1 VLIENRQPAGKTEDS
16 GYYRAIGHPEW
27 AELMRMVQSAVIAN
41 GNELEELIYKFA
53 EVENKFYNR
62 KFDGH
67 HSNEDMLIVKHAIS
81 KDVMEAKKGT
91 DLDLVFYTKDK
102 VYICEIKDGQN
113 FDTKKAAGEVDKL
126 LKTASFMKEYDL
138 LKREHVP
145 LIVLWNCQDV
155 DKASFKDKRANSMLY
170 TGCNFSKEI
179 VSIDYQK
186 LNQIREQ
193 DRQQNLEYIRKVATR
208 ILKEDNNETIL

>member
-1 VLIENRQPAGKTEDS
+1 
-16 GYYRAIGHPEW
+16 
-27 AELMRMVQSAVIAN
+27 
-41 GNELEELIYKFA
+41 
-53 EVENKFYNR
+53 
-62 KFDGH
+62 
-67 HSNEDMLIVKHAIS
+67 
-81 KDVMEAKKGT
+81 
-91 DLDLVFYTKDK
+91 
-102 VYICEIKDGQN
+102 
-113 FDTKKAAGEVDKL
+113 
-126 LKTASFMKEYDL
+126 MKEYDL

-155 DKASFKDKRANSMLY
+155 DKASFKDKRANSMLC

-186 LNQIREQ
+186 LNQLREQ